1 MFDTRAVLQQP
12 IFLALLVE
20 PKARLL
26 VLYGLGCCRWGTYA
40 VHGARE
46 SRGGGHKARW
56 HALQR
61 SGCSG
66 LSARVGVSVGLVS
79 SALWDRLT
87 ATRRTVV
94 LVVLRLEASGTS
106 TGGGMTVVDLEVA
119 RWSPH
124 DDDTIDRILPPF
136 FWR

>member
-46 SRGGGHKARW
+46 SRGGGQKARW

-87 ATRRTVV
+87 ATRRAVV
-94 LVVLRLEASGTS
+94 LVVLHLGACVTT
-106 TGGGMTVVDLEVA
+106 TGGGMTVASLEVA
-119 RWSPH
+119 CRWPVG
-124 DDDTIDRILPPF
+124 
-136 FWR
+136 

>member
-46 SRGGGHKARW
+46 SRGGGQKARW

-87 ATRRTVV
+87 ATRRAVV
-94 LVVLRLEASGTS
+94 LVVLRLGACGTT
-106 TGGGMTVVDLEVA
+106 TGGGMTVASLEVA
-119 RWSPH
+119 CRWPVELVSSAVFYPA
-124 DDDTIDRILPPF
+124 PK
-136 FWR
+136 